1 MYNRHLPLS
10 IIILLTKFFRLYGC
24 NKVCIRL
31 TNIEHIQVNPD
42 NYVGKEVTIEGN
54 CIYDIIKD
62 NSRHSIS
69 YGYHQNLIDEYRLTD
84 IIRISETFS
93 SIIIEVNKAEAL

>member
-1 MYNRHLPLS
+1 MPRRRRTPYVIS
-10 IIILLTKFFRLYGC
+10 IILSRC
-24 NKVCIRL
+24 RL
-31 TNIEHIQVNPD
+31 TSKENSRKRRD